1 MTREEAVKWCLRKGY
16 MFIELY
22 DGEIVYTVHG
32 ELKRGRACDNEST
45 VGRICGSN
53 TTTH

>member
-1 MTREEAVKWCLRKGY
+1 MTREEAVKWCLQKGY

-32 ELKRGRACDNEST
+32 ELKRGRACDNEGAM
-45 VGRICGSN
+45 GRVRGSDAA
-53 TTTH
+53 TH